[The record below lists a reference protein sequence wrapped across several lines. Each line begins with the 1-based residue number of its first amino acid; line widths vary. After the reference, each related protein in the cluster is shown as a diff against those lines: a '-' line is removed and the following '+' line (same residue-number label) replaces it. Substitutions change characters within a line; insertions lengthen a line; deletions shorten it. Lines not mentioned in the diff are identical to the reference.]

1 MTDNHVFPVSVAAA
15 GSVVA
20 VAAVAIVILGYWLVA
35 DLVPVVL
42 AATIA
47 VAVVAVAVAVA
58 DTVTA
63 VAASLVFEHEP

>member
-20 VAAVAIVILGYWLVA
+20 FAAVAIVVLGYWLVA

-47 VAVVAVAVAVA
+47 VAVVAVAVA

>member
-47 VAVVAVAVAVA
+47 VAVVAVAVA